1 MLADKTNSGLSV
13 IIIFYPLVSLYNK
26 EFLQITEV

>member
-13 IIIFYPLVSLYNK
+13 ITIFYPLVSSFNK
-26 EFLQITEV
+26 EFFQITEV